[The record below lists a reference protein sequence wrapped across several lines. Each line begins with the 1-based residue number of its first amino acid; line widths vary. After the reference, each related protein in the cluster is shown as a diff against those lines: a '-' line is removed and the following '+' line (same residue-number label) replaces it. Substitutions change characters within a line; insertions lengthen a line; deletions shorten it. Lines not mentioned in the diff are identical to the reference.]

1 VTARRTK
8 AALVC
13 LCALLLTDCAPL
25 TPRPAPS
32 ALGPPAGFPGDLY
45 LAARARGEPVYVVE
59 PAEPQSVV
67 VQVHRGGTLASLGHE
82 HVLSAPAVRGYILM
96 PRDPTAARTDLY
108 VPLESFAVDDPSAR
122 KTSGLAADVPQQDID
137 ATRRNML
144 QAVLESS
151 RFPLLVI
158 HATCAA
164 ALPACTTLDARI
176 TLHGVTRP
184 ALIPVALEFHGE
196 RLIASG
202 RFALLQTD
210 FGITPY
216 SVLGGALRVEDRI
229 DIAFR
234 LEAVPVSRISRGGSP
249 AP

>member
-1 VTARRTK
+1 VTASKTK
-8 AALVC
+8 AALAC
-13 LCALLLTDCAPL
+13 LCALLLTDCAPV
-25 TPRPAPS
+25 TPRPAQS
-32 ALGPPAGFPGDLY
+32 ALAPPAGFPGELY
-45 LAARARGEPVYVVE
+45 LAARARGEPVYAVD

-67 VQVHRGGTLASLGHE
+67 VRVHRAGTLASLGHE
-82 HVLSAPAVRGYILM
+82 HVLSAPSVGGYVLM
-96 PRDPTAARTDLY
+96 PRDATAARTDLY
-108 VPLESFAVDDPSAR
+108 VSLESFAVDEPSAR

-144 QAVLESS
+144 QTVLESS
-151 RFPLLVI
+151 RFPLLLI
-158 HATCAA
+158 HATCATA
-164 ALPACTTLDARI
+164 RPACTTLDARI

-202 RFALLQTD
+202 RFTLLQTD

-234 LEAVPVSRISRGGSP
+234 LETVPVSGDSRAGSS